1 MSCDNCRA
9 CPTPSLPG
17 DTIME
22 SKVFQ
27 EFRKSGGAAWF
38 EQLWA
43 CSPALLAVSE
53 GLDMLSC
60 PWSLGQRGIG
70 VFPALVIY

>member
-1 MSCDNCRA
+1 
-9 CPTPSLPG
+9 
-17 DTIME
+17 ME

-27 EFRKSGGAAWF
+27 EFRKSGGAAWL

-43 CSPALLAVSE
+43 CPPTVLAVSE

-60 PWSLGQRGIG
+60 LWSPRQCGIG
-70 VFPALVIY
+70 VFPELVIY